1 MLALRAPFLLR
12 HVMRMLALFRYSVTS
27 FIVLLTL
34 ALPTQAQGLVQLR
47 LSHNGNFLPGGTEVI
62 VIDKQGVREDNTRYQ
77 PEFLAPDS
85 FPIALSAIVNRD
97 RLDINARTL
106 TTYPPTRQ
114 QGRLYFIYALTPD
127 SVLYWSYS
135 ATRAQPKYDVVQTGV
150 MSVAPVED
158 AEARHII
165 MEIFFTPPAT
175 TATNTRPESPTASSE
190 GSETVTTDSA
200 AIQPATQPVTSPA
213 VATTQQ
219 FSLPLWGQIG
229 IPMLL
234 LGVIVALL
242 IRMNGL
248 RAELGER
255 REELNTLRQQLVA
268 SARLPKAGPSM
279 RSPPADDHL
288 AKNSEQ
294 PIQEK
299 TAAPL
304 PPIDPDESIHAEDD
318 YSAEEN
324 SLPELDRSITTSP
337 DEADTPPANLTEHP
351 ESIAEAE
358 EESPPTDEFPLV
370 PPPPISEDVIRAHQA
385 KKNQPPPEIVI
396 VPDEHVEH
404 PEAANDTLILD
415 NLDAIDDAELSPA
428 EEEYDLSDS
437 ALSSDA
443 SASDT
448 EQSELMSRY
457 QALMRDL
464 DLYRTNAGDVN
475 SSPDED
481 IAKD

>member
-1 MLALRAPFLLR
+1 
-12 HVMRMLALFRYSVTS
+12 MRMLALFRYSVPS

-62 VIDKQGVREDNTRYQ
+62 VIDKQGAREDNARYQ

-97 RLDINARTL
+97 RLDINARTQN
-106 TTYPPTRQ
+106 TYPPTRQ

-150 MSVAPVED
+150 MSVAPVAD
-158 AEARHII
+158 AEAQHII
-165 MEIFFTPPAT
+165 MEIFFTPPPT
-175 TATNTRPESPTASSE
+175 TATNTRPESSTASFE
-190 GSETVTTDSA
+190 RSETAATDSA
-200 AIQPATQPVTSPA
+200 AIQPIAQPVTPPA
-213 VATTQQ
+213 VETTQR
-219 FSLPLWGQIG
+219 FALPLWGQIG

-242 IRMNGL
+242 IRINGL

-255 REELNTLRQQLVA
+255 REELTTLRQQLVA
-268 SARLPKAGPSM
+268 AARLPKAGPFM
-279 RSPPADDHL
+279 RPSLTDDHP
-288 AKNSEQ
+288 AKAMDNEEQ
-294 PIQEK
+294 PIQEE

-304 PPIDPDESIHAEDD
+304 TPIEQEDNTHLENAAP
-318 YSAEEN
+318 AEEA
-324 SLPELDRSITTSP
+324 SPPENDRTITTSP
-337 DEADTPPANLTEHP
+337 DEADMPLVDRTEHP
-351 ESIAEAE
+351 ESIGKAE

-396 VPDEHVEH
+396 VPDENVEH
-404 PEAANDTLILD
+404 PEAAANDTLILD
-415 NLDAIDDAELSPA
+415 DFKAIDDTGLPPE
-428 EEEYDLSDS
+428 EEEYDPSDNTLLSD
-437 ALSSDA
+437 APG
-443 SASDT
+443 SDT

-464 DLYRTNAGDVN
+464 DLYRTNAGDVD
-475 SSPDED
+475 SSSDED
-481 IAKD
+481 VAKD